1 VPAAGQPGSSVAG
14 PGIHDALVLAASLP
28 SALGPDQSA
37 KVRAIV
43 GGDGNLRL
51 TMLPGW
57 TVSFG
62 SADQLTAKLLALRT
76 LLERVSLK
84 DVATIDVR
92 VPDAPILTRLG
103 TPSTVST
110 IPRG

>member
-1 VPAAGQPGSSVAG
+1 VTASGPAGSTLAAD
-14 PGIHDALVLAASLP
+14 GIHDALMLATAIP
-28 SALGPDQSA
+28 TALGPDQSSQ
-37 KVRAIV
+37 VQAIIA
-43 GGDGNLRL
+43 GDGNLRL
-51 TMLPGW
+51 TMASW

-76 LLERVSLK
+76 LLERVNLR
-84 DVATIDVR
+84 DIATIDVR

-110 IPRG
+110 VPRG

>member
-1 VPAAGQPGSSVAG
+1 VPPAGQPGSSLTG
-14 PGIHDALVLAASLP
+14 NNIHDALVLAAALAP
-28 SALGPDQSA
+28 ALGPDQT
-37 KVRAIV
+37 VQVNAIL

-51 TMLPGW
+51 TMVAGW

-62 SADQLTAKLLALRT
+62 SADQLAAKLLALRT
-76 LLERVSLK
+76 LLERVPLK
-84 DVATIDVR
+84 EIATIDVR

-103 TPSTVST
+103 AASTVST